1 MGTVS
6 VTENSPKQAD
16 VLALHRN
23 IFLHEQQFP
32 KKAISIGIQ
41 TKTPTGSTRMALSL
55 LKRAEDVIPLHL
67 LNDSTLR
74 YACN

>member
-6 VTENSPKQAD
+6 VTENRLKQAD

-23 IFLHEQQFP
+23 IFLHEQQFT
-32 KKAISIGIQ
+32 KKAIGISIQ
-41 TKTPTGSTRMALSL
+41 TKTPPRSTRTPVSL
-55 LKRAEDVIPLHL
+55 LKRAEDVIPFHL

>member
-6 VTENSPKQAD
+6 LTENRPKQAD

-23 IFLHEQQFP
+23 VFLHEQQFQ
-32 KKAISIGIQ
+32 KKAVSTGIQ
-41 TKTPTGSTRMALSL
+41 AKTPTGSTRTAQSL
-55 LKRAEDVIPLHL
+55 LKKAEDVIPLHL

>member
-1 MGTVS
+1 MGSVS
-6 VTENSPKQAD
+6 VTENRPKQAD

-23 IFLHEQQFP
+23 FFLHEQQFG
-32 KKAISIGIQ
+32 KKASSTGIQ
-41 TKTPTGSTRMALSL
+41 TKTPTGSTRTALPL
-55 LKRAEDVIPLHL
+55 LKRAENVIPLHL

>member
-1 MGTVS
+1 MGTVC
-6 VTENSPKQAD
+6 VTENRLKQAD

-23 IFLHEQQFP
+23 IFLHEQQFT
-32 KKAISIGIQ
+32 KKAIRISIQ
-41 TKTPTGSTRMALSL
+41 TKTPPRSTQTPVPL
-55 LKRAEDVIPLHL
+55 LKRAEDVIPFHL

>member
-6 VTENSPKQAD
+6 VTKNRPKQAD

-23 IFLHEQQFP
+23 IFLQEEQFR
-32 KKAISIGIQ
+32 KKAIGVGIQ
-41 TKTPTGSTRMALSL
+41 TKTPTASTRTALSL
-55 LKRAEDVIPLHL
+55 LKRADVIPLHL

>member
-1 MGTVS
+1 M
-6 VTENSPKQAD
+6 TENRPKQAD

-23 IFLHEQQFP
+23 IFLHEQRFH
-32 KKAISIGIQ
+32 KKAISIGTQ
-41 TKTPTGSTRMALSL
+41 TKTPTESTRTALSL

>member
-6 VTENSPKQAD
+6 VTENRPKQAD
-16 VLALHRN
+16 MLALHRN
-23 IFLHEQQFP
+23 IFLHEQQFH

-41 TKTPTGSTRMALSL
+41 TKTPTESTRAVLSL